1 MNSVSAIA
9 LSGISA
15 ASLHMGV
22 AAHNIA
28 NAETPHFRRQ
38 QVAQAAEAALGGVST
53 SLSFSQAEGDALAN
67 DLVAHKAASYQYIA
81 NLRVIRTQDSMMGSL
96 LDMHA

>member
-9 LSGISA
+9 LSGINA
-15 ASLHMGV
+15 ANMHLGA

-28 NAETPHFRRQ
+28 NTETPRFRRE
-38 QVAQAAEAALGGVST
+38 QVAQAAEAALGGVT
-53 SLSFSQAEGDALAN
+53 ATLSFSAYEGDALAN
-67 DLVAHKAASYQYIA
+67 DLVQQKAASYQYIA
-81 NLRVIRTQDSMMGSL
+81 NLRVLRTQDQMMGSL

>member
-1 MNSVSAIA
+1 MQSVTATA

-15 ASLHMGV
+15 ASMRMGV

-28 NAETPHFRRQ
+28 NMETPHFRRQ

-53 SLSFSQAEGDALAN
+53 TLNFSAAEGDALATEM
-67 DLVAHKAASYQYIA
+67 VQHKAASYQYIA
-81 NLRVIRTQDSMMGSL
+81 NLRAIQTQDRMTGSL
-96 LDMHA
+96 LDMQA